1 MSKFLRHIRPLP
13 VKFQLDAMDCGAA
26 CISMIASFYRKDIPM
41 AELRELTHGNR
52 EGSSLLGIA
61 DAAEKKGLRTK
72 GVRISLEKLEEAP
85 LPCILHW
92 QQNHFI
98 VLYKIR
104 KKGSSRAY
112 VIADP
117 IKGKLTID
125 QDTFQKGWVSTAEGN
140 TDRGIALLLEP
151 TPTFYE
157 QQTGSIA
164 KKKGVGYALKYLR
177 PYQKYI
183 IQLFIGLIVGSLLQL
198 IFPFLT
204 QSIVDYGIN
213 LRDLNFIYLIL
224 LGQLFFVFSRIV
236 VEYIRRWILLH
247 ISTRVNISII
257 SDFLVKLMGLPI
269 GYFDSKKTGDL
280 LQRINDHER
289 IESFLTSSTLSI
301 LFSAFNIIIFG
312 AVLWYYNVQIFFVF
326 LIGSTCY
333 VGWVSAFLH
342 RRRELDYKRFMY
354 LSQNQSNLLQ
364 LITGIQEIKLNN
376 CERQKRWEWEHIQAN
391 LFKVSTKSMELEQM
405 QTIGSSLINEVK
417 NILIAILAAK
427 LVIQGHITVGIML
440 AVQYINGQLNG
451 PITSLIDFA
460 ISYQNAKISIE
471 RLQEIHLK
479 PEEEKSGI
487 VQNELPEERT
497 IRIQNLSFRYN
508 DPHAKKALDN
518 LNLEIPEG
526 ETTAIVGV
534 SGSGKTTLVKLLL
547 GFYQPEEGLITVG
560 GANLQ
565 EIDDRLWRDS
575 CGAVMQ
581 DGFIFSDSIA
591 RNIALGDEV
600 IDKKKL
606 IYAAKIS
613 NLLSFV
619 LSLPLKFNT
628 VIGTEGVGISQGQK
642 QRILIARAVY
652 KSPQFIFFDEAT
664 NALDAKNER
673 SIVEHLH
680 EFFRNR
686 TVVVVAHRLSTVRNA
701 DQIIVL
707 DQGRIVEKGKHSELV
722 ARRGKYYSLVKDQL
736 ELEMYGE

>member
-1 MSKFLRHIRPLP
+1 
-13 VKFQLDAMDCGAA
+13 MDCGAA